1 MTLTMNRVST
11 DRRDPNL
18 RGRLLPLL
26 LTASFVTAGAMPIQ
40 GQQPPSMRMWA
51 AQTGPNQVALAWE
64 EIPGAVEYRIY
75 AGDPDAA
82 TNAAARRP
90 ISTLSGSGRGG
101 IITGMNRVSSGLY
114 LEAVGRDRR
123 RIRKLAFNTVTP
135 IRAGQVV
142 TAPAEATATA
152 TGDTAITLSWT
163 AVPGATAY
171 ILGRA
176 VGPGGFQMLCRLCST
191 DPKFVDRDVM
201 PGAGHSY
208 TVTAV
213 FPSGVSQRTLSNTV
227 TPGAAVAVAGSAGTP
242 GTGAPT
248 GSTSTGQTTPM
259 TSYTPP
265 GQPAGTTTSYTPPGQ
280 PAGSTSSSTTT
291 AASTPSTQTTAATA
305 STESSQAK
313 LAPFQQQLDSLRSLL
328 APYTS
333 GFQVQS
339 TTATDSALFSQ
350 VLRQI
355 DSLRTQ
361 AASMVGGSL
370 SVSPTDSTLLQ
381 QTLAA
386 FVQRADSL
394 RSSVV
399 AILGNVF
406 QGPATTTQPVTHT
419 ATPVWT
425 GPCRLDY
432 QRADNMWAPFGKP
445 TGTLGTETISLADGQ
460 AKLFFTDWKYEKQRN
475 DGSNYYGSHLRI
487 ATNPGTRP
495 LKLQTQTQLSSGWLT
510 INAGETKQFQADLAQ
525 VSCTN

>member
-1 MTLTMNRVST
+1 MTSTMNRVST
-11 DRRDPNL
+11 DRRARNL
-18 RGRLLPLL
+18 TGRLLPLL
-26 LTASFVTAGAMPIQ
+26 LTASLVAAGGTPIRA
-40 GQQPPSMRMWA
+40 QQSPSVRMWA
-51 AQTGPNQVALAWE
+51 AQTAPNQVTLAWE

-75 AGDPDAA
+75 AGDPDTT
-82 TNAAARRP
+82 TNPAARRP

-123 RIRKLAFNTVTP
+123 RIRKLAFNAVTP
-135 IRAGQVV
+135 NRAAQVV

-176 VGPGGFQMLCRLCST
+176 VSPGGFRMLCALCST
-191 DPKFVDRDVM
+191 DPKYVDRDVM

-213 FPSGVSQRTLSNTV
+213 FPSGVSPRTLSNIV
-227 TPGAAVAVAGSAGTP
+227 TPGAAVAAAGSTGTS
-242 GTGAPT
+242 GTAVPT
-248 GSTSTGQTTPM
+248 GSTSTGQTTPT

-280 PAGSTSSSTTT
+280 PAGSTSSSTTAGTTTPT
-291 AASTPSTQTTAATA
+291 AQTTATTA
-305 STESSQAK
+305 GTEPSQAK
-313 LAPFQQQLDSLRSLL
+313 LAPLQLQLDSLRSLL

-339 TTATDSALFSQ
+339 TTAADSAMFSRL
-350 VLRQI
+350 LRQI

-361 AASMVGGSL
+361 AATMVGGIL
-370 SVSPTDSTLLQ
+370 TLGPTDSTALR
-381 QTLAA
+381 QTLAV

-399 AILGNVF
+399 TILGNLF
-406 QGPATTTQPVTHT
+406 QGPMATTQPVTHT

-432 QRADNMWAPFGKP
+432 QRADNMWAAFGKP

-495 LKLQTQTQLSSGWLT
+495 LKLQIQISLSSGWVT
-510 INAGETKQFQADLAQ
+510 INAGETKQFQSDLA
-525 VSCTN
+525 

>member
-1 MTLTMNRVST
+1 MTSTMNRVST
-11 DRRDPNL
+11 DRRTPNP

-26 LTASFVTAGAMPIQ
+26 LSVSCAAASVTPIRAQ
-40 GQQPPSMRMWA
+40 ESPTIRMWA
-51 AQTGPNQVALAWE
+51 AQTAPNQVTLSWE

-75 AGDPDAA
+75 AGDPDTAS
-82 TNAAARRP
+82 NPAARRP

-123 RIRKLAFNTVTP
+123 RIRKLAFNAVTP
-135 IRAGQVV
+135 IRAAQAV
-142 TAPAEATATA
+142 TAPTEATATA

-176 VGPGGFQMLCRLCST
+176 VSPGGFRMLCALCST
-191 DPKFVDRDVM
+191 DPKYVDRDVT
-201 PGAGHSY
+201 PGARHSY
-208 TVTAV
+208 MVTAV
-213 FPSGVSQRTLSNTV
+213 FPSGVSQRALSNIV
-227 TPGAAVAVAGSAGTP
+227 TPGAAVTVAGSSGTS
-242 GTGAPT
+242 GTAVPT
-248 GSTSTGQTTPM
+248 GSTSTGQTTPT

-265 GQPAGTTTSYTPPGQ
+265 GQPAGTMTSYTPPGQ
-280 PAGSTSSSTTT
+280 PAGSTSSSTTGT
-291 AASTPSTQTTAATA
+291 STPTTQTTATTA
-305 STESSQAK
+305 RTDSSQAK
-313 LAPFQQQLDSLRSLL
+313 LAAFNHRLDSLRSWL

-333 GFQVQS
+333 GLQPQRTS
-339 TTATDSALFSQ
+339 PADSALFSQ
-350 VLRQI
+350 MLRQI

-361 AASMVGGSL
+361 AASAMGSILNLGATDSAALRQTL
-370 SVSPTDSTLLQ
+370 SV
-381 QTLAA
+381 

-399 AILGNVF
+399 TLLGNLF
-406 QGPATTTQPVTHT
+406 QGPMATTQPLTHT

-432 QRADNMWAPFGKP
+432 QRADNMWAAFGKP

-495 LKLQTQTQLSSGWLT
+495 LRLQTQTQTSSLWVI
-510 INAGETKQFQADLAQ
+510 INGGETKQFQADLAQ